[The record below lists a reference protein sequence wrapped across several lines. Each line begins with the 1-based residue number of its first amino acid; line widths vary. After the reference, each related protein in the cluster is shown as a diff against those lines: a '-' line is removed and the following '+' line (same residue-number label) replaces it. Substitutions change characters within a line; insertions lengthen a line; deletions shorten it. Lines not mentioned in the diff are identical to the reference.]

1 MIASSPSDD
10 CKPLQ
15 LGHGRSGG
23 CDERCGICAPWP
35 QPLTPSPRM
44 AVATR
49 SPSRVRRAPLDA
61 AGGSPGRGLPPP
73 STAAP
78 KAISP
83 CVRSLVIIEVTQ
95 QVVDIIVEPSQILGR
110 VIRYNDPGLTCQSAP
125 KRNPGSASN
134 CDPHQRLRSGRP
146 RSPWRGPA
154 RVAPCPHERR
164 AWGGAVG
171 PRGRSAGPRASGSV
185 FEAPALVAGFENV
198 AVVREA
204 VEQRRRHSAAE
215 PAEWRLDAS
224 GTRPFTF
231 HRTARPKRS
240 KLANFA
246 ICGRL
251 IAIMKER

>member
-171 PRGRSAGPRASGSV
+171 PRGRSAGHRPQVRFLKRQLSLPVSRMSQWCVRRSSSGGVIAPQNQPSGASTLQERALS
-185 FEAPALVAGFENV
+185 
-198 AVVREA
+198 
-204 VEQRRRHSAAE
+204 
-215 PAEWRLDAS
+215 
-224 GTRPFTF
+224 PFT
-231 HRTARPKRS
+231 
-240 KLANFA
+240 
-246 ICGRL
+246 GRRDQSGQNWQTL
-251 IAIMKER
+251 PFVVG